1 MKKYIILLLVISLF
15 GCDNMKKEV
24 AEKRHNQIEYIK
36 DKYGNCFATITY
48 QVDLGAYGT
57 SLATVPCNTIEQEF
71 DNEKKVQNIVPK

>member
-1 MKKYIILLLVISLF
+1 MVLGLF
-15 GCDNMKKEV
+15 GCDNMKNEV
-24 AEKRHNQIEYIK
+24 AEKRYNQIEYIK

-48 QVDLGAYGT
+48 QIDLGRYGT